1 MISRD
6 RLVALPA
13 AIALLVTPL
22 LFNRFVYDFTRW
34 PRLLLLQV
42 CVILGLAGL
51 AILSDSVRRRSLF
64 DTAVIAFAAWSVFS
78 VFWSVNAVEAIVQLT
93 TLVTMVFTYKYVS
106 HLDNQDTVRDLV
118 LIWAISGLLVALIGI
133 GQYFGIDPLIVPT
146 AGHPGSTF
154 GYRNYVATYL
164 AISIPVIAGFAL
176 VEKSAFHASLMALS
190 STSMLILLLYTRTR
204 GAWVGLAIATAC
216 ALLVAIRTKH
226 LLSTIPSAR
235 TKIAVGVA
243 AIVIVLIA
251 APLQHRMAR
260 QGDFGFD
267 ERKADL
273 ATTATQVFA
282 PSGARGRLT
291 VWRRTLDM
299 VADHPVLGVGL
310 GAWMFH
316 YPAYDRGEWITR
328 NTAPQRP
335 HNDFIWIL
343 SETGLIG
350 FALYL
355 WIVGLI
361 AICLWRAETFRELA
375 LCTGALAYLG
385 HSFFSFPRERVAATM
400 LFWIV
405 LGLISTLRSP
415 AYRSRSMRW
424 PLAACGIVLIFCTG
438 VTARCIAFDRHFA
451 RAVNAWR
458 RDDWHSV
465 VRDTQAAL
473 DHGVINFRA
482 LQLSGQAHERL
493 GQYDDAIESFSRSL
507 IYHPN
512 EGHLPLAEVRER
524 HSDLRNAL
532 EGYRREKANYP
543 ESVDAGDGIARTAT
557 SLGDS
562 ARAGRDWDTAR
573 SYYAEAI
580 VHEEDDPNLHNRLG
594 ESHLILD
601 EFEAA
606 SGAFE
611 MAIAIDP
618 NYARAYRNLGD
629 VLLAEGG
636 STEAIAA
643 YRLFIEHW
651 SGNSEFIDQIRRK
664 IGQIE
669 DAGYE

>member
-1 MISRD
+1 MISHD

-22 LFNRFVYDFTRW
+22 LFNRHVYDFTRW

-51 AILSDSVRRRSLF
+51 ALLSDSVRRRSLF

-78 VFWSVNAVEAIVQLT
+78 VFWSVNAVEAIVQLI
-93 TLVTMVFTYKYVS
+93 TLVTMVFTYKYIS
-106 HLDNQDTVRDLV
+106 HLDNEDTVRDLV

-164 AISIPVIAGFAL
+164 VISIPVVTGFAL
-176 VEKSAFHASLMALS
+176 FEKSPFRASTMALS
-190 STSMLILLLYTRTR
+190 TTLMLLLLLYTRTR
-204 GAWVGLAIATAC
+204 GAWLGLAAATAC
-216 ALLVAIRTKH
+216 ALFVAIRTKH

-235 TKIAVGVA
+235 TKISIGVA
-243 AIVIVLIA
+243 AIVIVLVA
-251 APLQHRMAR
+251 APFQHRMAR

-273 ATTATQVFA
+273 TTTATQVFA

-310 GAWMFH
+310 GSWMFY
-316 YPAYDRGEWITR
+316 YPAYDRGEWITS

-343 SETGLIG
+343 AETGLAG
-350 FALYL
+350 FAIYL

-361 AICLWRAETFRELA
+361 VIRLWRANDLRELA
-375 LCTGALAYLG
+375 LCTGAVAYLG

-405 LGLISTLRSP
+405 LGLITTMRQSGVRT
-415 AYRSRSMRW
+415 RSMRW
-424 PLAACGIVLIFCTG
+424 PLAAAGIILIFCAG
-438 VTARCIAFDRHFA
+438 VTTQCIAFDRHFA

-482 LQLSGQAHERL
+482 LQLSGLAYERL
-493 GQYDDAIESFSRSL
+493 GQYDASIESFSRSL

-524 HSDLRNAL
+524 HGDLRNAL
-532 EGYRREKANYP
+532 KGYRQEKANYP
-543 ESVDAGDGIARTAT
+543 GSVDASGGIARTAAA
-557 SLGDS
+557 LGDS
-562 ARAGRDWDTAR
+562 ARTGRNWGLAR

-580 VHEEDDPNLHNRLG
+580 VHEEDDPSLHTVW
-594 ESHLILD
+594 
-601 EFEAA
+601 A
-606 SGAFE
+606 S
-611 MAIAIDP
+611 
-618 NYARAYRNLGD
+618 R
-629 VLLAEGG
+629 
-636 STEAIAA
+636 T
-643 YRLFIEHW
+643 
-651 SGNSEFIDQIRRK
+651 
-664 IGQIE
+664 
-669 DAGYE
+669 